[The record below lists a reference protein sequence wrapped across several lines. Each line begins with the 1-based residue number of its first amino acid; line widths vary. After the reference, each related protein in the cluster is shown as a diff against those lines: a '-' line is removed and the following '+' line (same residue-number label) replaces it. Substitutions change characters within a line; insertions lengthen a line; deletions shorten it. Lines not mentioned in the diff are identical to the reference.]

1 VNKTIIALIALTLTS
16 PVMAGGDYHKPKPK
30 PPAPVVQTSD
40 DVHHESRSSKLA
52 KIAGVAALIGLTY
65 HLTWGGT
72 PEQNKGKIT
81 FTPKK
86 ED

>member
-1 VNKTIIALIALTLTS
+1 MKTIIALLALTIT
-16 PVMAGGDYHKPKPK
+16 PAFAGGDRDDHKTK
-30 PPAPVVQTSD
+30 PPVPVVQPQGDS
-40 DVHHESRSSKLA
+40 VHHESRSSKLA
-52 KIAGVAALIGLTY
+52 KIAGVAALVGLTY
-65 HLTWGGT
+65 HLAWGGT